1 MLERRKY
8 MAQHA
13 TRHADET
20 PLPQYVNSFL
30 NMIPH
35 QYRSSAL
42 SWIMGQGMREAS
54 KNRRAFAKAYS
65 KKHGFEIGQH
75 EIFSKMAYAQNP
87 KLGALQDQ
95 IEQDWFDHDLEP
107 RWVRVQG
114 NSEKNEKKIDAYQIN
129 AHLEAEG
136 REPMY
141 YGGVNGL
148 SAYMERGPWI
158 VDPGRD
164 PDDYKVHA
172 DSPYD
177 QQGHDLSLAQGDHG
191 IYSSGRKEIDKIK
204 DEIRTAIKD
213 KDAPEEK
220 RLKDKLRQTAADS
233 KGGGNLLKLG
243 LNPRGGYVPT
253 VGTKKNAEYISR
265 SVIDSRNLIEKL
277 YSDILSGKEFSDFDG
292 PEAMYL
298 QELLKVGKLTGTK
311 KQTILRDLMKIS
323 KEFTSND
330 PENILHTK
338 ALAKTIFRDLLS
350 RDPSNPG
357 GQYGTWPTANPTLG
371 LDSSGVLG
379 PATIIF
385 VANAIG
391 GANGESVTLDGP
403 NAPTPQNIDA
413 LADKLTDLLVDDE
426 RGLKTHRFFVDRP
439 YPKTAIGQ
447 QRYHLSVDTDALFSN
462 RNTAKTQG
470 KIIQAIA
477 KLNGQPIEVNFR
489 GERTPITGD
498 TIIEKL
504 KGKEQIKFDIE
515 GKIVDPRE
523 QGSQLIKIDPK
534 EIENVLKN
542 YELVGKNKAGNVLT
556 YEIPH
561 TGIKKQ
567 IKVTKGPN
575 GPTYEEYIPIDEMKV
590 NHDIANPDN
599 EVQEYG
605 RGRYAHIKYGDGSP
619 SIIARRSTNSL
630 GHDEWYKVDTAKV
643 SKNDSPLLHR
653 IITKVNQG
661 LTNLKPEI
669 RPEENIRNTKWG
681 NFIDVLSKDWESLGE
696 GKPPDKYK
704 VPHCVTKAVGQ
715 TDKHKGI
722 GEEDNP
728 VNIVQAELM
737 NQISDVRFW
746 FGDLKHKE
754 DTENRGSDVYDLL
767 HGIGLTPEE
776 TDEVASFVFNVL
788 FGSPGEKTTKRELI
802 PHDGDELFIYPNSV
816 RQDVYKAFRKNGFD
830 WRVRKAASSY
840 KAWQNKDKK
849 QYKAQGTGGDVD
861 DAPQVDVADDSL
873 ERFTNAKGEIDFDA
887 MLKAQEKELYGDG
900 GSEKDDDYDD
910 ELYPADDQDDILRK
924 RGDDAIDPS
933 LAGLN
938 QTELKPSNATAG
950 SNYEREANPKGV
962 KRDVESMYS
971 AKFGTE
977 IDKPIFVGRKRL
989 GRQELPDNYKELPAA
1004 QGDYDQDNELNF
1016 STAQEPAAQEP
1027 AAQEPAAQGDYD
1039 QDNELNFSAAPQI
1052 FTPPVAPATKAQP
1065 DRRTQHN
1072 SMNDLLGIKRREHT
1086 ILKGYDQWFAEQ
1098 GGGAVYDPKVK
1109 AKDGGGFNWWG
1120 AVGDPLGVSISG
1132 KADTAKSDPTGKEGR
1147 LGKSRASGK

>member
-8 MAQHA
+8 MAQYT
-13 TRHADET
+13 TRHADEV

-30 NMIPH
+30 NMIPK

-42 SWIMGQGMREAS
+42 SWITGQGMVEAS
-54 KNRRAFAKAYS
+54 KNRMAFAKAYS
-65 KKHGFEIGQH
+65 KKYGFEIGQH
-75 EIFSKMAYAQNP
+75 EIFSKMAYARNP

-148 SAYMERGPWI
+148 SAYYERGPWV
-158 VDPGRD
+158 VDPDRD
-164 PDDYKVHA
+164 PDDYKIHA
-172 DSPYD
+172 DSAYD

-191 IYSSGRKEIDKIK
+191 IYSSGRKEIEKIK

-213 KDAPEEK
+213 RNAPEEK
-220 RLKDKLRQTAADS
+220 RLKDKLIQVAADS
-233 KGGGNLLKLG
+233 IGGGNLLKLG

-253 VGTKKNAEYISR
+253 VGTKKNAEFISR
-265 SVIDSRNLIEKL
+265 SEIDSRNLIEKL
-277 YSDILSGKEFSDFDG
+277 YSDILSGKEFSDLDG

-323 KEFTSND
+323 KEFISND

-357 GQYGTWPTANPTLG
+357 GQYKAWPMGANPTLG
-371 LDSSGVLG
+371 SSDALG

-385 VANAIG
+385 VANDIG
-391 GANGESVTLDGP
+391 GSNGESVTLDGP

-447 QRYHLSVDTDALFSN
+447 ERYHHQVNTDDLFSK

-489 GERTPITGD
+489 GKRTPITGD
-498 TIIEKL
+498 TIIDKL

-515 GKIVDPRE
+515 GKMVDPRE

-542 YELVGKNKAGNVLT
+542 YKLVGKNKEGNVLT
-556 YEIPH
+556 YEIPN

-575 GPTYEEYIPIDEMKV
+575 GETYEEYIPIDEMKV
-590 NHDIANPDN
+590 SHDIVNPDN

-605 RGRYAHIKYGDGSP
+605 RGRYAEIKYGDGSP

-630 GHDEWYKVDTAKV
+630 GHDEWYKVNTAKV

-669 RPEENIRNTKWG
+669 RPEDNIRNTKWN
-681 NFIDVLSKDWESLGE
+681 NFIDVLSTQGTGSGQAGWESLGE
-696 GKPPDKYK
+696 EKPPDKYK
-704 VPHCVTKAVGQ
+704 IPNCVTKAVGH

-728 VNIVQAELM
+728 VNIVQTELM

-754 DTENRGSDVYDLL
+754 DTENRSSDVYDLL

-788 FGSPGEKTTKRELI
+788 FSSPGEKTTKRELI

-816 RQDVYKAFRKNGFD
+816 RQDVYKAFRKNGFN

-849 QYKAQGTGGDVD
+849 QYKAQGTGGNVD

-873 ERFTNAKGEIDFDA
+873 EKYTNAKGEIDFDA
-887 MLKAQEKELYGDG
+887 LLKDQEKSDSDG
-900 GSEKDDDYDD
+900 SGNDEYDD
-910 ELYPADDQDDILRK
+910 ELYSADDQDDILVK

-938 QTELKPSNATAG
+938 QTELTPSNATAG

-971 AKFGTE
+971 AKVGTE

-989 GRQELPDNYKELPAA
+989 GRQELPDDYKEL
-1004 QGDYDQDNELNF
+1004 
-1016 STAQEPAAQEP
+1016 
-1027 AAQEPAAQGDYD
+1027 PAAQGDYD

-1098 GGGAVYDPKVK
+1098 GGGAIYDPKVK
-1109 AKDGGGFNWWG
+1109 VKDGGGFNWWG